1 MSYLTY
7 GNGKIELIYGKLEL
21 KVSLQY
27 LMSAEH

>member
-7 GNGKIELIYGKLEL
+7 GKIELIYGKLEL